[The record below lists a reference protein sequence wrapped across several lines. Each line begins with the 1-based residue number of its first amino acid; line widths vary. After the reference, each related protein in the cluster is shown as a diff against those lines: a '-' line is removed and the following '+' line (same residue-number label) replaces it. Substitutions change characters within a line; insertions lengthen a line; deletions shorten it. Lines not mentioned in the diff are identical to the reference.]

1 MSKKI
6 VITLLSA
13 GALLSTTPLFARP
26 EIRSAPAKAYYA
38 PNIVRF
44 TPVTVF
50 DEAVGIGFSYER
62 ILDKD
67 GKISVNIPVYLGL
80 NTNSGYNNGWGYNN
94 TTNYSMLINPGVKFY
109 PAGQRRVTYALGA
122 SLFTMMGEDDNYY
135 GGPINEQADYFRA
148 GIMINN
154 YINFNI
160 TPKFN
165 LGMELGVGP
174 RYINQYK
181 TATTTYNEGISVS
194 AQFGFHMGF
203 RF

>member
-1 MSKKI
+1 MSTKF
-6 VITLLSA
+6 VLTLLSA
-13 GALLSTTPLFARP
+13 VALCSTTPLSARP
-26 EIRSAPAKAYYA
+26 PVQQASARPQYG

-50 DEAVGIGFSYER
+50 DNSVGIGFSYER

-67 GKISVNIPVYLGL
+67 GKISVNIPVCLGI
-80 NTNSGYNNGWGYNN
+80 NMNNGYNGWGYSTN
-94 TTNYSMLINPGVKFY
+94 TNYSIFLNPGVKFY

-122 SLFTMMGEDDNYY
+122 SLFTMMGEDDYYY
-135 GGPINEQADYFRA
+135 GGPANEEADYFRA

-154 YINFNI
+154 YVHFNI

-165 LGMELGVGP
+165 LGLELGVGP
-174 RYINQYK
+174 RYINQYR
-181 TATTTYNEGISVS
+181 TTQSTFSDGISVS

>member
-6 VITLLSA
+6 ALTLLSA
-13 GALLSTTPLFARP
+13 VALCSTTSLSARP
-26 EIRSAPAKAYYA
+26 PVQQASARPLYG
-38 PNIVRF
+38 PNVVRF

-50 DEAVGIGFSYER
+50 DNSVGIGFAYER
-62 ILDKD
+62 ILDKE
-67 GKISVNIPVYLGL
+67 GKISVNIPIYLGI
-80 NTNSGYNNGWGYNN
+80 NTNSGYYSGPGYNN
-94 TTNYSMLINPGVKFY
+94 NTNYSMLLNPGVKFY

-122 SLFTMMGEDDNYY
+122 SLFTMMGEDDYYY
-135 GGPINEQADYFRA
+135 GGPADKADYLKA

-154 YINFNI
+154 YVHFNI

-165 LGMELGVGP
+165 LGLELGVGP
-174 RYINQYK
+174 SYINQYK
-181 TATTTYNEGISVS
+181 TVNYTNNEGIGFS

>member
-6 VITLLSA
+6 ALILLGA
-13 GALLSTTPLFARP
+13 GALFSTTPLFARP
-26 EIRSAPAKAYYA
+26 EVRSVPAKAYYS
-38 PNIVRF
+38 PNIIRF
-44 TPVTVF
+44 TPVTIF
-50 DEAVGIGFSYER
+50 DNSVGIGFSYER

-80 NTNSGYNNGWGYNN
+80 NTNNGFNSGPGYYNNS
-94 TTNYSMLINPGVKFY
+94 NYSMLLNPGVKFY
-109 PAGQRRVTYALGA
+109 PGGQRKVTYALGA
-122 SLFTMMGEDDNYY
+122 SLFTMMGEDDYYY
-135 GGPINEQADYFRA
+135 GGPADNADYLKA

-154 YINFNI
+154 YVHFNI

-165 LGMELGVGP
+165 LGLELGLGP
-174 RYINQYK
+174 SYINRYQ
-181 TATTTYNEGISVS
+181 TTYYTHHEGISFS